1 MLKGLVQEKP
11 GSAGQSIVVSWD
23 RQDLAKG
30 GSPQRNP
37 RSAEPPAR
45 RGSPAGRKRSS
56 VALDAV
62 AHHML
67 TMLCPEQHLALRFC
81 VASLAAKTRVS
92 DDAMRQ
98 PLPPR
103 SCQGLELSRHEWSWG
118 FGVFGQKHAFC
129 KACKTAGMPSRKTNV
144 STGERLPL
152 LFESPRCSNETRKA
166 VRLQRRVQKFGSAE
180 MCPLDCTRKAV
191 NTSSLGSGLS
201 CPKKNHDNSEKC
213 WGPSASSSS
222 ENQIVS
228 LEQILVGRHETA

>member
-1 MLKGLVQEKP
+1 MQSRGQQRNDRPVRGMLKGLVQEKP
-11 GSAGQSIVVSWD
+11 GSAGQSIVVSF
-23 RQDLAKG
+23 AKG
-30 GSPQRNP
+30 VSPQRNP

-152 LFESPRCSNETRKA
+152 LFESPT
-166 VRLQRRVQKFGSAE
+166 VQQRDWK
-180 MCPLDCTRKAV
+180 
-191 NTSSLGSGLS
+191 SGQIAA
-201 CPKKNHDNSEKC
+201 K
-213 WGPSASSSS
+213 SS
-222 ENQIVS
+222 EVWKCGDVPFGLHQKSCQHFFFRFRAV
-228 LEQILVGRHETA
+228 LPEEKP